1 MIEALFEG
9 IVMHDEMKSCNV
21 VVRCNGS
28 LEKRDSLFDR
38 SNFGHC
44 TKSGRGVVTDREPDC
59 LAASAAL
66 VGHPR
71 EHGCHTARES

>member
-1 MIEALFEG
+1 MIETLFEG

-44 TKSGRGVVTDREPDC
+44 TKSGRGVVTH
-59 LAASAAL
+59 S
-66 VGHPR
+66 
-71 EHGCHTARES
+71 